1 MKTNNQKSLIR
12 NHLPHCSSRIV
23 FQCKT
28 RLSSL
33 FHFKN
38 IIQKEISLNLV
49 FIFSCCN
56 ATYHGE
62 SERHFFVIASEHLNM
77 TTLTEKWVKSPKK
90 SGIIDHIL
98 MKGYEGSFEDFTI
111 LLKENN
117 KLGRVA

>member
-1 MKTNNQKSLIR
+1 
-12 NHLPHCSSRIV
+12 
-23 FQCKT
+23 
-28 RLSSL
+28 
-33 FHFKN
+33 
-38 IIQKEISLNLV
+38 
-49 FIFSCCN
+49 
-56 ATYHGE
+56 
-62 SERHFFVIASEHLNM
+62 M